1 MIYNCSLLTLR
12 FIHILREVSFSFALY
27 CWSHKTYK
35 LVEFFQS
42 AILLLFDINI
52 LHRLASKQRKNT
64 CKAVC
69 TDIIG
74 HLPWSFDKFKM
85 FQIERRRKCSCR
97 SVKNARNICYS
108 VWVNIMNSRSIEK
121 IEAHF
126 TKNDMPI
133 NTWNSCLP

>member
-1 MIYNCSLLTLR
+1 MLVTYLKIYSHIAGSFLLFCPLLLAPQNIQTSR
-12 FIHILREVSFSFALY
+12 I
-27 CWSHKTYK
+27 
-35 LVEFFQS
+35 FQS

-52 LHRLASKQRKNT
+52 LYRLASKQRKNT

-85 FQIERRRKCSCR
+85 FQIERRRKYSCR

-108 VWVNIMNSRSIEK
+108 VWVNIMNSRSIGK

-126 TKNDMPI
+126 TKNDAPI